1 MEDGRAGYPCRCQ
14 LGVVRRDCGG
24 DHYLGVVGEVG
35 GTVADNGLDAGF
47 SESFAVAR
55 HGLVGARDGGAELLC
70 HKRQAAHARAADA
83 YEMQLPTGE
92 RRIEGIHHGRR
103 R

>member
-1 MEDGRAGYPCRCQ
+1 MEDGRAGRARGCQ
-14 LGVVRRDCGG
+14 LGVVLRDCRG
-24 DHYLGVVGEVG
+24 DHDLGAFGEVG
-35 GTVADNGLDAGF
+35 GIVADNGLDAGF
-47 SESFAVAR
+47 SESCAVAR

-83 YEMQLPTGE
+83 YEVQGATGK